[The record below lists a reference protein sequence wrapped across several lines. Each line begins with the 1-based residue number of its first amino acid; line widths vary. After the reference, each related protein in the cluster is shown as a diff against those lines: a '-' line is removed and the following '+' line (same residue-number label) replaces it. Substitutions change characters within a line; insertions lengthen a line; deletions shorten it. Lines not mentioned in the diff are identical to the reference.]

1 LNPQTPN
8 LKSNLKSRNNKK
20 ALANIFQFYWFRP
33 MVTIGISIIGAAL
46 SRALILPFK
55 ASP

>member
-1 LNPQTPN
+1 LHPQTPN

-33 MVTIGISIIGAAL
+33 MVTIGISIFGAAL
-46 SRALILPFK
+46 LRALNSPFK
-55 ASP
+55 ASL